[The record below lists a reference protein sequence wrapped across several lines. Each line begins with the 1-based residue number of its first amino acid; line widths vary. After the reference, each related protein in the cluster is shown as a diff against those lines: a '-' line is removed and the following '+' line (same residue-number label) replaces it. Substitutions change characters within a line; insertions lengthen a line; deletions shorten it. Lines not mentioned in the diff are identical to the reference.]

1 MSGLG
6 TKTFP
11 PNTRQ
16 VHCCSIYKM
25 ADEIQQPAKKRR
37 KTGKTGSDLDDK
49 LESKKQSAKKSGK
62 IEKLNSLYTIFW
74 PGSQQFSYKSCILK
88 LFLQVKM

>member
-1 MSGLG
+1 
-6 TKTFP
+6 
-11 PNTRQ
+11 
-16 VHCCSIYKM
+16 M

-37 KTGKTGSDLDDK
+37 KTEKTGSDLDDK
-49 LESKKQSAKKSGK
+49 LESKQQSAKKSGE

-74 PGSQQFSYKSCILK
+74 PSSLQFSYKSCILK

>member
-1 MSGLG
+1 
-6 TKTFP
+6 
-11 PNTRQ
+11 
-16 VHCCSIYKM
+16 M

-37 KTGKTGSDLDDK
+37 KTEKTGSDLDDK
-49 LESKKQSAKKSGK
+49 LESKKQSVKKSGK